1 MSNKDLR
8 KTPHT
13 ISASKWCYEEPRGIE
28 IYTADAGPDG
38 IRHFTITWRY
48 LRSALKRKDKK

>member
-8 KTPHT
+8 NTPHT
-13 ISASKWCYEEPRGIE
+13 ISAGKWCYEIPRGIE
-28 IYTADAGPDG
+28 IYTVDPDG
-38 IRHFTITWRY
+38 IIRHFTITWRY